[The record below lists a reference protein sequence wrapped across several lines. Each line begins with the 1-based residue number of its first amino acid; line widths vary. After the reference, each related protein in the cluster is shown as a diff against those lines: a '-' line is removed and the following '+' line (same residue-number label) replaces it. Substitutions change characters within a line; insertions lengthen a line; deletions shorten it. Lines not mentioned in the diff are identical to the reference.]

1 MKVNCEVFISYS
13 SKEKEIAD
21 LVRETL
27 ENNGI
32 SCWMAPESIPA
43 SSGYAAEITEAIS
56 NCKVVVLI
64 LSYPSMESKWVTK
77 EVDFAICENK
87 PIIPFHIDD
96 SKLNKT
102 FQLYLNNV
110 QHIDAYKRVKMALGD
125 LLENV
130 NALVGKEKSNNTSK
144 IYLKPMYREPIHN
157 FSGRD
162 EELSLVEEKFNN
174 HNIVTLSGIGGIGK
188 SEIAKAYAV
197 KSYKEKIHEIITYVD
212 YNETIKKTIAHLEF
226 SGFDEVSFLESLQNK
241 DDLQSIEEALFHKKL
256 SWLETTN
263 NKTLLII
270 DGLDNYNDPDLDILN
285 RLSMHV
291 LITTRCHFSEWAV
304 VKVRKIEE
312 KELIKVFYNYYEDGS
327 QDEQEIEQVR
337 DIINIVSSHTLT
349 IKLIA
354 QFLQTSGYP
363 LDILIENLKQNK
375 LSQLFD
381 DDKVEHHNK
390 YESIN
395 AHIKGLFSLT
405 KITKDEE
412 IILANLALLPTSGIR
427 KYTFRNWSKD
437 PNTMTTVQ
445 KLVDK
450 GWVESSQGFI
460 YLHPLIQA
468 VIKDEVK
475 PNCQICSD
483 FLEKVIENVDGEKPP
498 TISQMDELSKITL
511 SIVSNLNEENEMMV
525 RVLTAIGRFHNT
537 IAYCKLVPLKNYKNM
552 HTGFAQ
558 FSSDNVDKIK
568 EFNKPYELY
577 SKAGRILKR
586 LNNIDDVTKEK
597 LYTRFAALLYNIKKY
612 DEAIEYNHMALE
624 INLKVCGEY
633 SQDTMRNRRRIGT
646 CYYTKGD
653 YEKAFEMYNQNLQL
667 RLANLPQSDENM
679 GRSYMHVAN
688 ALKHLHRFDEAMKH
702 YKLAREHALKDQS
715 SAIGL
720 AMMDEEIVDLLMK
733 TNQTSE
739 VKDYL
744 EEAIE
749 LYKLHTDNEEKINQL
764 QEMLENL

>member
-13 SKEKEIAD
+13 SKEKEIAS

-32 SCWMAPESIPA
+32 TCWMAPESIPA
-43 SSGYAAEITEAIS
+43 SSGYASEITEAIC
-56 NCKVVVLI
+56 NAKVVVLI
-64 LSYPSMESKWVTK
+64 LSSPSMESKWVTK

-130 NALVGKEKSNNTSK
+130 NALVGTNKSSNTR
-144 IYLKPMYREPIHN
+144 IHLKPMYREPIHN

-162 EELSLVEEKFNN
+162 EELALVEEKFNN

-197 KSYKEKIHEIITYVD
+197 KSYKEKVHETVTYVD
-212 YNETIKKTIAHLEF
+212 YNETIKKTIAHLDF

-241 DDLQSIEEALFHKKL
+241 DDIDSIEDALFHKKL

-270 DGLDNYNDPDLDILN
+270 DGLDNYNDPDLDVIN

-327 QDEQEIEQVR
+327 QDEEEIEQVKE
-337 DIINIVSSHTLT
+337 IINIVSSHTLT

-363 LDILIENLKQNK
+363 LDVLIENLKQNK

-381 DDKVEHHNK
+381 DDKVEHHSK
-390 YESIN
+390 YDSIN

-405 KITKDEE
+405 KINKEEE
-412 IILANLALLPTSGIR
+412 IILANLSLLPTTGIR
-427 KYTFRNWSKD
+427 KYTFRNWSLN

-445 KLVDK
+445 QLVDK

-460 YLHPLIQA
+460 YLHPLVQA

-475 PNCQICSD
+475 PNCEICSD
-483 FLEKVIENVDGEKPP
+483 FLEKVIENVDNEKLS
-498 TISQMDELSKITL
+498 TISQMDVLSKITL
-511 SIVSNLNEENEMMV
+511 SIVNNLCEENEMMV
-525 RVLTAIGRFHNT
+525 KVLTAIGRFHNT
-537 IAYCKLVPLKNYKNM
+537 MAYCKLVPLKNYKNM

-558 FSSDNVDKIK
+558 FSSDNVDKLK

-586 LNNIDDVTKEK
+586 LNDIDDVTKEK

-612 DEAIEYNHMALE
+612 DEAIEYNYMALD
-624 INLKVCGEY
+624 INLRLNGEL

-646 CYYTKGD
+646 CYYTKKD
-653 YEKAFEMYNQNLQL
+653 YEKAFEMYNNNLQL
-667 RLANLPQSDENM
+667 RLANPPQSDENM

-688 ALKHLHRFDEAMKH
+688 ALKHLNRFDEAMEH
-702 YKLAREHALKDQS
+702 YKIAREYALKDKS

-720 AMMDEEIVDLLMK
+720 AMMDEEIIDLLLK
-733 TNQTSE
+733 TNKKSE
-739 VKDYL
+739 AKYYL

-749 LYKLHTDNEEKINQL
+749 VYRLHSDNEEKINQL
-764 QEMLENL
+764 QEMLEN

>member
-1 MKVNCEVFISYS
+1 MKINCEVFISYS
-13 SKEKEIAD
+13 SKEKEMAD

-56 NCKVVVLI
+56 NCKVVVLM

-110 QHIDAYKRVKMALGD
+110 QHINAYKRVKMALGD

-130 NALVGKEKSNNTSK
+130 NALVGKEKTSSGR
-144 IYLKPMYREPIHN
+144 IHLKPSYREPIHN

-162 EELSLVEEKFNN
+162 EELALVEEKFKN

-197 KSYKEKIHEIITYVD
+197 KSYKEKVHDMVTYVD
-212 YNETIKKTIAHLEF
+212 YNETLKKTIAHLEF

-241 DDLQSIEEALFHKKL
+241 DDIESIEDALYLKKL
-256 SWLETTN
+256 DWLETTN
-263 NKTLLII
+263 DKTLLII

-327 QDEQEIEQVR
+327 QDEEEIEQVKE
-337 DIINIVSSHTLT
+337 IVNIVSSHTLT

-375 LSQLFD
+375 LSELFD

-395 AHIKGLFSLT
+395 AHIRGLFSLA
-405 KITKDEE
+405 KISKDEE
-412 IILANLALLPTSGIR
+412 VILANLSLLPTSGIR

-437 PNTMTTVQ
+437 PNTMTIVQ
-445 KLVDK
+445 HLVDK
-450 GWVESSQGFI
+450 GWVESAQGFI
-460 YLHPLIQA
+460 YLHPLVQA

-475 PNCQICSD
+475 PNCQICHD
-483 FLEKVIENVDGEKPP
+483 FLEKVIENVDGEKLA
-498 TISQMDELSKITL
+498 TIGQMDELSKIAL
-511 SIVSNLNEENEMMV
+511 SIVNNLNEENEMMV

-558 FSSDNVDKIK
+558 FKSDSMDKIK

-586 LNNIDDVTKEK
+586 LDNIDDVTKEM
-597 LYTRFAALLYNIKKY
+597 LYTRFAALLYNIRKY
-612 DEAIEYNHMALE
+612 DEAIEYNYMALE
-624 INLKVCGEY
+624 INLKLYGEL
-633 SQDTMRNRRRIGT
+633 DDNTMRNRRRIGT
-646 CYYTKGD
+646 GYYTKGD
-653 YEKAFEMYNQNLQL
+653 YEKAYEMYNTNLQL
-667 RLANLPQSDENM
+667 RLNNLPQSDENM

-688 ALKHLHRFDEAMKH
+688 TLKHLNKENEAMEN
-702 YKLAREHALKDQS
+702 YKIAREYALKDQS

-720 AMMDEEIVDLLMK
+720 AMMDEEIVDLLFNMNK
-733 TNQTSE
+733 KSE
-739 VKDYL
+739 AKEYL

-749 LYKLHTDNEEKINQL
+749 LYKLHTENEEKINSL
-764 QEMLENL
+764 QELLASI

>member
-13 SKEKEIAD
+13 SKEKEMAD

-27 ENNGI
+27 ENNGL

-130 NALVGKEKSNNTSK
+130 NALVGTNKSSNTR
-144 IYLKPMYREPIHN
+144 IHLKPMYREPIHN

-162 EELSLVEEKFNN
+162 EELALVEEKFNN

-197 KSYKEKIHEIITYVD
+197 KSYKEKVHETVTYVD
-212 YNETIKKTIAHLEF
+212 YNETIKKTIAHLDF

-241 DDLQSIEEALFHKKL
+241 DDIDSIEDALFHKKL

-270 DGLDNYNDPDLDILN
+270 DGLDNYNDPDLDVIN

-304 VKVRKIEE
+304 VKVKKIEE

-327 QDEQEIEQVR
+327 QDEEEIEQVKE
-337 DIINIVSSHTLT
+337 IINIVSSHTLT

-363 LDILIENLKQNK
+363 LDVLIENLKQNK

-381 DDKVEHHNK
+381 DDKVEHHSK
-390 YESIN
+390 YDSIN

-405 KITKDEE
+405 KINKEEE
-412 IILANLALLPTSGIR
+412 IILANLSLLPTTGIR
-427 KYTFRNWSKD
+427 KYTFRNWSLN

-445 KLVDK
+445 QLVDK

-460 YLHPLIQA
+460 YLHPLVQA

-475 PNCQICSD
+475 PNCEICSD
-483 FLEKVIENVDGEKPP
+483 FLEKVIENVDNEKLS

-511 SIVSNLNEENEMMV
+511 SIVNNLCEENEMMV
-525 RVLTAIGRFHNT
+525 KVLTAIGRFHNT
-537 IAYCKLVPLKNYKNM
+537 MAYCKLVPLKNYKNM

-558 FSSDNVDKIK
+558 FSSDNVDKLK

-586 LNNIDDVTKEK
+586 LNDIDDVTKEK

-612 DEAIEYNHMALE
+612 DEAIEYNYMALD
-624 INLKVCGEY
+624 INLRLNGEL

-646 CYYTKGD
+646 CYYTKKD
-653 YEKAFEMYNQNLQL
+653 YEKAFEMYNNNLQL
-667 RLANLPQSDENM
+667 RLANPPQSDENM

-688 ALKHLHRFDEAMKH
+688 ALKHLNRFDEAMEH
-702 YKLAREHALKDQS
+702 YKIAREYALKDKS

-720 AMMDEEIVDLLMK
+720 AMMDEEIVDLLLK
-733 TNQTSE
+733 TNKKSE
-739 VKDYL
+739 AKYYL

-749 LYKLHTDNEEKINQL
+749 VYRLHSDNEEKINQL
-764 QEMLENL
+764 QEMLEN